1 MRCPGAMAGFL
12 PVPGLASSASMSSS
26 PAKPSRWRCLRS
38 LVIDATPAFFVCA
51 FSFSR
56 SAITCFAYR
65 FWSRCLR
72 LQQVQEV
79 CEPMLDVRGIF
90 AAPRDSSMSRLDGL
104 VSSGRQGVRHC

>member
-72 LQQVQEV
+72 LHQVKKTCQRV
-79 CEPMLDVRGIF
+79 PALRGHH
-90 AAPRDSSMSRLDGL
+90 R
-104 VSSGRQGVRHC
+104 